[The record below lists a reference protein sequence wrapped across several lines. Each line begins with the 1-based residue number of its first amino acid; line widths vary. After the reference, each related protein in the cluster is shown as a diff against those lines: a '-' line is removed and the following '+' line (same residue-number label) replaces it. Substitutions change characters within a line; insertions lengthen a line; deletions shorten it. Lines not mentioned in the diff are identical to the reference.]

1 MEIKEVL
8 KPYIE
13 ELGYYLY
20 DIEIEKENGNDILR
34 VLIENDTYINIDDCV
49 KVSHKLSEVLDEV
62 DPFKEPYM
70 LEVTSSG
77 AERELR
83 NSNEV
88 TRAVGKGVYVETYE
102 QRLEGELQS
111 FKDNV
116 LTIKLKNRKV
126 SKVNYMDV
134 NFIRL
139 AIML

>member
-8 KPYIE
+8 KPIVE
-13 ELGYYLY
+13 DLGYYLY
-20 DIEIEKENGNDILR
+20 DIEIVKEDGNDILR
-34 VLIENDTYINIDDCV
+34 ILIENETYINIDDCV
-49 KVSHKLSEVLDEV
+49 KVSRKVSELLDEV

-83 NSNEV
+83 SSDEIS
-88 TRAVGKGVYVETYE
+88 RAVGKGVLVETFE
-102 QRLEGELQS
+102 QKFEGTLES

-116 LTIKLKNRKV
+116 LTIKMKNKKV
-126 SKVNYMDV
+126 SKVNYMDI
-134 NFIRL
+134 NFIRM

>member
-1 MEIKEVL
+1 MEIKEIL
-8 KPYIE
+8 KPIVE

-20 DIEIEKENGNDILR
+20 DIEKVKEGDNDILR
-34 VLIENDTYINIDDCV
+34 ILIENDTYINIDDCV
-49 KVSHKLSEVLDEV
+49 KVSHAVSEKLDEM
-62 DPFKEPYM
+62 DPFQEPYM

-83 NSNEV
+83 NSEEIK
-88 TRAVGKGVYVETYE
+88 RAISKGVYVETYE
-102 QRLEGELQS
+102 QRFEGILES
-111 FKDNV
+111 FKDDI

-134 NFIRL
+134 TFIRL